1 MIFSDGSFI
10 SRLRKRRVRLFE
22 RLFSW
27 TLGRLEYYRT
37 WSPGIHVIPDAE
49 KEIRR
54 ILERNLENFG
64 PEDTPVLLDV
74 GGRKKEREHLTTG
87 YRYMALD
94 IEPQAEDVLV
104 GDICECPQIADNSF
118 DVVMSFDVFEHVE
131 RPWDAAEEA
140 IRILKP
146 GGLMIHRTLF
156 AYRYHPCP
164 IDYWRYT
171 SDGLEYLFNRMGRME
186 TVLKGYDLK
195 IRRFDKRGMFPGDID
210 SKPPLDY
217 LGGFREN
224 WRTVYVGRKK

>member
-1 MIFSDGSFI
+1 MSWDGAWLA
-10 SRLRKRRVRLFE
+10 RLRKKRVRIFE
-22 RLFSW
+22 RLFSA

-37 WSPGIHVIPDAE
+37 WAPGIQVIPDAE
-49 KEIRR
+49 KEIRGYLTEHLDT
-54 ILERNLENFG
+54 I
-64 PEDTPVLLDV
+64 PEGQTPVLLDV
-74 GGRKKEREHLTTG
+74 GGRKREREHLTGG
-87 YRYMALD
+87 YRYVALD
-94 IEPQAEDVLV
+94 IEPRAEGVLV
-104 GDICECPQIADNSF
+104 GDICSCPQISDNTF

-171 SDGLEYLFNRMGRME
+171 SDGLEYLFNRTGRME
-186 TVLKGYDLK
+186 TLLKGYDLK
-195 IRRFDKRGMFPGDID
+195 IRRFDKRGMHPGDLD

-224 WRTVYVGRKK
+224 WRTVYIGRKM